1 MKCSNCG
8 ADIPAGAQHCGG
20 CGAFLVTARQTT
32 PTPTGNIGDD
42 AAVRMLLPVGRS
54 GWAIAAGYAGLLSPL
69 LVFAPLALLLGILA
83 LRDINRNPRRR
94 GFGRAIFGIL
104 MGALF
109 SLVGLGVWALGP
121 AMLDVLKAAGNAAG
135 PAAPG

>member
-8 ADIPAGAQHCGG
+8 ADISAGAQHCGG

-42 AAVRMLLPVGRS
+42 AAIRMLLPVGRS

-69 LVFAPLALLLGILA
+69 LVFAPLALFFGILA
-83 LRDINRNPRRR
+83 LRDIKRNPERH
-94 GFGRAIFGIL
+94 GKGRAIFGLI
-104 MGALF
+104 MGTVC
-109 SLVGLGVWALGP
+109 SLVLLLVVIAWVSFILER
-121 AMLDVLKAAGNAAG
+121 
-135 PAAPG
+135 